1 MSTVD
6 VVRTIKQVHPYDVI
20 LIKIG
25 KFYHAYGRDAYV
37 VSFVFNYQMKK
48 VDINTNTTGFP
59 ETALNKVMKTLS
71 EKNINYKI
79 LDRGDNYNSFEEED
93 FKQNNKY
100 MDIYNT
106 AHKYQVRKNK
116 IDGIYEYLLSDIND
130 EDLQRKVNEIEE
142 ILYERR

>member
-71 EKNINYKI
+71 EKNIN
-79 LDRGDNYNSFEEED
+79 
-93 FKQNNKY
+93 QVKY
-100 MDIYNT
+100 IT
-106 AHKYQVRKNK
+106 
-116 IDGIYEYLLSDIND
+116 
-130 EDLQRKVNEIEE
+130 
-142 ILYERR
+142 